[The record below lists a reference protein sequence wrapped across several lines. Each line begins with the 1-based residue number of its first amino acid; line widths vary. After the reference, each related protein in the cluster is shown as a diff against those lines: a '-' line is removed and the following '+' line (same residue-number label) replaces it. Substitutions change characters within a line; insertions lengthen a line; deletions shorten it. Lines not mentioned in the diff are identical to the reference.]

1 MRSPAILALLL
12 AVGLAFHGCGKAAP
26 TGSVD
31 PESQQSLGKA
41 AERSVS
47 TAPKNSSQSLS
58 VADRLNMTPR
68 QRAALEGI
76 QKKYRELSQKVTAE
90 GRALKLSEEEM
101 TRRSLRLRNAYDKD
115 VMAIL
120 TAEQKRLYQTMKA
133 GR

>member
-1 MRSPAILALLL
+1 MKLPVTLILLL
-12 AVGLAFHGCGKAAP
+12 VVGFAFHGCGKAAP
-26 TGSVD
+26 TASAD
-31 PESQQSLGKA
+31 PDSDQSLGKA

-47 TAPKNSSQSLS
+47 TASKSSSQSLS
-58 VADRLNMTPR
+58 VADRLDMSPR
-68 QRAALEGI
+68 QRAALERI

-90 GRALKLSEEEM
+90 GRAQGLSKEEM
-101 TRRSLRLRNAYDKD
+101 TKRSLRLRNAYDKD

>member
-1 MRSPAILALLL
+1 MKRTAILVLLL
-12 AVGLAFHGCGKAAP
+12 AVGLAFHGCSKSAP
-26 TGSVD
+26 TASTD
-31 PESQQSLGKA
+31 PESEQSLGKA

-47 TAPKNSSQSLS
+47 AAPKSSSQSLS
-58 VADRLNMTPR
+58 VADRLNMAPR

-76 QKKYRELSQKVTAE
+76 QKRYRELSQRVTAE
-90 GRALKLSEEEM
+90 GRALKLSEAEM
-101 TRRSLRLRNAYDKD
+101 AKRSLRVRNAYDKD

>member
-1 MRSPAILALLL
+1 MKVPAILSLLL
-12 AVGLAFHGCGKAAP
+12 AAGLALHGCGKAAP
-26 TGSVD
+26 TASAS
-31 PESQQSLGKA
+31 PESEQSLGKA

-47 TAPKNSSQSLS
+47 AAPKSSSQSLS

-68 QRAALEGI
+68 QRAALERI

-90 GRALKLSEEEM
+90 GRALGLSNEEM
-101 TRRSLRLRNAYDKD
+101 SKRALRLRNAYDKD

-120 TAEQKRLYQTMKA
+120 TPEQKRLYQTMKA

>member
-1 MRSPAILALLL
+1 MRFPAILVLLL
-12 AVGLAFHGCGKAAP
+12 AAAVAFHACGKTAP
-26 TGSVD
+26 TD
-31 PESQQSLGKA
+31 PAVLESGQSLGKA

-47 TAPKNSSQSLS
+47 TAPKSSSQSLS